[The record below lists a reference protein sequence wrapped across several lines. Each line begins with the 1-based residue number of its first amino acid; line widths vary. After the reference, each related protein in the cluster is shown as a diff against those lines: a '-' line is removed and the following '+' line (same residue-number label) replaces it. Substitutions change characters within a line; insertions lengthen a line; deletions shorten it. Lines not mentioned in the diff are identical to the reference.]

1 MVKLKLRSYL
11 QEHDIPL
18 FWVHKHT
25 GIRYATLHSM
35 DDDKDMINLEHL
47 NKIME
52 ALNIKDVNLLLEKS
66 IQTDKTYITE

>member
-11 QEHDIPL
+11 QEHNIPL
-18 FWVHKHT
+18 FWVHEHT

-47 NKIME
+47 DKIME
-52 ALNIKDVNLLLEKS
+52 SLNIKDVNLLLEKS
-66 IQTDKTYITE
+66 EQTDNIYITE